1 MFSLRGAIMGGA
13 DKAMHGAGWVE
24 GGLQAS
30 FESMALDADLLGMV
44 ADFRRP
50 LAVDERALA
59 LEAYVARRRAEGGAP
74 TVF

>member
-1 MFSLRGAIMGGA
+1 MFSLWGAIMGGA
-13 DKAMHGAGWVE
+13 DKPMHGAGGME
-24 GGLQAS
+24 DGLQAS
-30 FESMALDADLLGMV
+30 FEGMARDAELLGMV